1 MMIIWCMIPEMS
13 STTQKSN
20 FWKTEKN
27 SWRYY
32 HFKHEYHKWKSYD
45 VWFLRYGAQQTQ
57 FFLILDH
64 FLFFYTPSPL
74 TTQRI
79 KILKKWKKKNT
90 WRYHHFTQVHHKWH
104 HMIFGQLEQFFALL
118 TPSPRPPIIAW
129 KIKISKKGKE
139 TLEISSFY
147 TSAPKIMTIGYNVP
161 EIWHVMDVI
170 AIFHFGLYFSIL
182 PP

>member
-90 WRYHHFTQVHHKWH
+90 WRYHHFTQVHHKWQSYD
-104 HMIFGQLEQFFALL
+104 FWS
-118 TPSPRPPIIAW
+118 TW
-129 KIKISKKGKE
+129 
-139 TLEISSFY
+139 
-147 TSAPKIMTIGYNVP
+147 
-161 EIWHVMDVI
+161 
-170 AIFHFGLYFSIL
+170 AIFCPFSPL
-182 PP
+182 PPPSHNSLKNKNFKKRKKNPGDIIILHKCTKNHDHRL